1 MESGTSA
8 AVTAVNGMISTIATD
23 AMSVWTTALP
33 VIAPVMA
40 VGILVSLGYGI
51 ARRFLRK

>member
-8 AVTAVNGMISTIATD
+8 AVTAVNSMISSIATD
-23 AMSVWTTALP
+23 AMDVWTTALP